1 MNPICSDIIAL
12 SRQLS
17 IDSIVSKHQQKEQAM
32 TDLDERDGKFH
43 GDPLNGMRAEAYFAL
58 LAEERGYTVRES
70 SVEEDRTSHID
81 LYITLDGETRS
92 VDVKSK
98 RNVGRRSGNEYT
110 WVEFVNV
117 SGRRGSLY
125 GKADFIAFERDRD
138 FLIVER
144 KAFTDWAG
152 SVVKISDTVG
162 KDGDALYKAY
172 CRAGDKSVCSII
184 RFADIPSNIRK
195 KYWKKDL
202 TD

>member
-1 MNPICSDIIAL
+1 
-12 SRQLS
+12 
-17 IDSIVSKHQQKEQAM
+17 M
-32 TDLDERDGKFH
+32 TDLDERDGKFY

-58 LAEERGYTVRES
+58 LAEERGYEVVES
-70 SVEEDRTSHID
+70 SVEDDRKNHID
-81 LYITLDGETRS
+81 LYITLDNETRS

-98 RNVGRRSGNEYT
+98 RGVGRRSGNDYT

-144 KAFTDWAG
+144 KAFADWAG
-152 SVVKISDTVG
+152 SKVNLSTPVEKG
-162 KDGDALYKAY
+162 GDALYGAY
-172 CRAGDKSVCSII
+172 CRAGDRSVCSII
-184 RFADIPSNIRK
+184 CFADIPPNIRK